1 MDTAAVIKTLAEI
14 GLSPAE
20 ASVYSALL
28 VGAKSVQEII
38 KITTEKRPTVYY
50 SLNSLEKRGLVS
62 KTGSDYGSKFQ
73 LEPAEKLEELVQANI
88 RKQTTLLT
96 ETRKIKDLFSNGNTA
111 QKILVSYFDSLESI
125 KTAIFFC
132 LYSKEKTIRSIVPGQ
147 NFFHEL
153 GKDFVSAYVKEKA
166 KRKIKTTA
174 LWEDIPTKQILE
186 EYYEN
191 SSIRQLPTDMHN
203 SFDTTI
209 FMYDDKTLYISPLKE
224 QYAVLI
230 QSQGHAKLMRTTF
243 DYLWSHGKPINHSQ
257 KNQNTH

>member
-1 MDTAAVIKTLAEI
+1 MNTNSVIKTLTKI

-20 ASVYSALL
+20 AYVYSALL
-28 VGAKSVQEII
+28 GGAKTVQEIM
-38 KITTEKRPTVYY
+38 KITAEKRPTIYY

-73 LEPAEKLEELVQANI
+73 LEPAEKLEEVVQANI
-88 RKQTTLLT
+88 RKQTTLLI
-96 ETRKIKDLFSNGNTA
+96 ETKKIKDLYSKENNT
-111 QKILVSYFDSLESI
+111 QKVLVSYFDSFESI

-132 LYSKEKTIRSIVPGQ
+132 LYSKEKVIRSIVPGQ
-147 NFFHEL
+147 NFFHEI
-153 GKDFVSAYVKEKA
+153 GKDFVSEYVKEKA

-230 QSQGHAKLMRTTF
+230 QSQGHTKLMRTTF
-243 DYLWSHGKPINHSQ
+243 DYLWAHSKSINHS
-257 KNQNTH
+257 